1 MSGSIGYQI
10 FNTESD
16 FDTHE
21 ISINTLLVI
30 PQLGCTTY
38 REKIKHLTLNQWAGT
53 VTQILVDACAAMTPA
68 ERLVYYDD
76 NDLKTPAYL
85 DSNGWFPTP

>member
-10 FNTESD
+10 FNTEVE

-21 ISINTLLVI
+21 TSINTLLGI
-30 PQLGCTTY
+30 PSLGCTTY
-38 REKIKHLTLNQWAGT
+38 REKIKHYTLNQWAGT
-53 VTQILVDACAAMTPA
+53 VTHLLVDACASMTPE

-76 NDLKTPAYL
+76 ANLKTPQYL
-85 DSNGWFPTP
+85 NDNGWFPDP